1 MGCRDEQTSA
11 RQAGVNERL
20 KDDMSEERDDQ
31 ATSEAAEAAE
41 ELRTA
46 DALELREAEPEEV
59 DDSKSAPEDRET
71 AGPFDAAEVPAMRP
85 YVDLGGIK
93 VAPREGLQLR
103 LEVDERANRVVAV
116 SLEYSESLLQVQAFA
131 APKTTGLWHG
141 VRAELMQQMAAQ
153 GASVTEEDGALGKEL
168 LVVTDAP
175 ADQGGSRT
183 VRFLAVDGPRWMLR
197 GVIMGKAA
205 LDSAT
210 RERVLELF
218 RELVVVR
225 GDQPMPP
232 SELLPLR
239 VPAGVQAQKPGAADA
254 ETAVDGVVDGSQP
267 A

>member
-1 MGCRDEQTSA
+1 
-11 RQAGVNERL
+11 
-20 KDDMSEERDDQ
+20 MSEKPDTQDAER
-31 ATSEAAEAAE
+31 EAAQAADSADAVELHESAGE
-41 ELRTA
+41 EL
-46 DALELREAEPEEV
+46 DE
-59 DDSKSAPEDRET
+59 SKSAPSDREA

-116 SLEYSESLLQVQAFA
+116 SLEYAESLLQLQAFA

-141 VRAELMQQMAAQ
+141 VRRELTQQMAAQ
-153 GASVTEEDGALGKEL
+153 GASAVEEDGPLGPE
-168 LVVTDAP
+168 LVVQTPVP
-175 ADQGGSRT
+175 AEQGGGTRAA
-183 VRFLAVDGPRWMLR
+183 RFVAVDGPRWMLR

-205 LDSAT
+205 DDAAA
-210 RERVLELF
+210 RERVIDLF
-218 RELVVVR
+218 REVVVVR

-239 VPAGVQAQKPGAADA
+239 VPAGVQAQRQDGAAA
-254 ETAVDGVVDGSQP
+254 QVQAAAPEGGTQP